1 MADVLIIIDM
11 QVGVCRGS
19 QPVANLATVIA
30 GIQQRITSY
39 RAQNKPIVFVQHHD
53 ADLVTGSADWQM
65 IPELPIEATDIVVQ
79 KTHANAFYHTD
90 LQAQLTA
97 IGCQTLEIC
106 GAQVEFCVDTTVK
119 MAHGLGYHL
128 EMAHGLGY
136 HLEMVRGLT
145 TTTANSMMSAQQTI
159 DFYQDRIWNHRFLTL
174 VTASGRIDDLLEKTG
189 D

>member
-19 QPVANLATVIA
+19 QPVTNLATVIA

-90 LQAQLTA
+90 LQAQLTV

-119 MAHGLGYHL
+119 
-128 EMAHGLGY
+128 MAHGLGY

-159 DFYQDRIWNHRFLTL
+159 DFYQDQIWNHRFLTL